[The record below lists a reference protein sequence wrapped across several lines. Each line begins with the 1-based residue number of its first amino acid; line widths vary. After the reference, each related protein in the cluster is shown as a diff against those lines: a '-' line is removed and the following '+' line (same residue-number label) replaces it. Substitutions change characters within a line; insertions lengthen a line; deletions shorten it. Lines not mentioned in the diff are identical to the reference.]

1 MAARVEP
8 SSLVERWPPPKTR
21 ERVPAFPASP
31 AHKEKYFFGF
41 LARVV
46 ERGTFF
52 GPMDAEPVMAESEA
66 KQAQEPDT
74 AAEGDEAVDAEAKE
88 LVFLKKVTLSARH
101 ARWSGLILNGMLA
114 ARWRC
119 RLRAW

>member
-1 MAARVEP
+1 MTTLLPTFLALRC
-8 SSLVERWPPPKTR
+8 
-21 ERVPAFPASP
+21 VPAAIMRFLTS
-31 AHKEKYFFGF
+31 FFGF